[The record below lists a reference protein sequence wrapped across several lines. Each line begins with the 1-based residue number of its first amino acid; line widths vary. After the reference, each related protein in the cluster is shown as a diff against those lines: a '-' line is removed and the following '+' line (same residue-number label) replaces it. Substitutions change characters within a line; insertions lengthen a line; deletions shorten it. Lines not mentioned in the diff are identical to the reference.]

1 MTQSGHRPLPEHA
14 QKLLRSWCPSLG
26 GKEHEAAGIHQVT
39 RRRDG
44 GLAVYSTCTASSE
57 AGDRVL
63 ERPLPRRYWAGI
75 AGVSQRSGRSR
86 LFDGQNVTIEY
97 RWARGEY
104 GRLPAFAAEFVQR
117 RVNVLVATG
126 GNASALAAK
135 HATAT
140 IPIVFVAGDPV
151 RHGLVHWSASFC
163 SESQQRRRI
172 KRSVRPS
179 PPAGD
184 RRLARCRRSIL

>member
-1 MTQSGHRPLPEHA
+1 M
-14 QKLLRSWCPSLG
+14 
-26 GKEHEAAGIHQVT
+26 
-39 RRRDG
+39 RRRDFITLLCG
-44 GLAVYSTCTASSE
+44 AGAAWAFSGRAEQPTRPVIGFMSTRSPDDTGLVLQAFLKGLGE
-57 AGDRVL
+57 AG
-63 ERPLPRRYWAGI
+63 
-75 AGVSQRSGRSR
+75 S
-86 LFDGQNVTIEY
+86 FDGQNVTIEY
-97 RWARGEY
+97 RWARGDY
-104 GRLPAFAAEFVQR
+104 SRLPTFAAEFVQR

-140 IPIVFVAGDPV
+140 IPIVFVSGDPV

-179 PPAGD
+179 PP
-184 RRLARCRRSIL
+184 